1 MLTVV
6 MLIAAGVGAVIAF
19 GLWIYQIKAIE
30 KNAGG
35 DWDETTAEN
44 NEQIKVALLIGWIA
58 CIVFMGSCSTCSGV
72 YSIDEGEGV
81 ILTQFGRIYDQVNE
95 PGVNF
100 KRPWAN
106 TVTWETRLGTIEQ
119 QIEARSKDEMRVV
132 VDSTIWWKVKSDRLD
147 KLYASVAK
155 NYNTLREN
163 FVVPGIRSA
172 IRDEVAKVSY
182 ETLNSNREKYAAII
196 TKYVGE
202 QLKDKFVVIDKI
214 NIRNIIPPEGVN
226 KAIEDKLEMDQKV
239 KKAELEVTL
248 AKKEA
253 DIRREEAKGIADAQ
267 SIIQRKLTPM
277 YLQWHAIEMQKKL
290 AGSQNTTFYFVPM
303 SKNSGIPMIYGG
315 PGVGSPA
322 K

>member
-1 MLTVV
+1 
-6 MLIAAGVGAVIAF
+6 MLILAGIIAVGAFV
-19 GLWIYQIKAIE
+19 LWILII
-30 KNAGG
+30 NGTLILGG
-35 DWDETTAEN
+35 DID
-44 NEQIKVALLIGWIA
+44 IGVRRSLLAAWICGLA
-58 CIVFMGSCSTCSGV
+58 FIGSCSACSGV

-81 ILTQFGRIYDQVNE
+81 VLTQFGRIYDQVNKA
-95 PGVNF
+95 GVNY
-100 KRPWAN
+100 KRPWAR
-106 TVTWETRLGTIEQ
+106 TVTWRTRLGTIDQ
-119 QIEARSKDEMRVV
+119 KIESRSKDEMRIVV
-132 VDSTIWWKVKSDRLD
+132 EATIWWKVRSGKMD
-147 KLYASVAK
+147 KLYATVARD
-155 NYNTLREN
+155 YEVLRDN
-163 FVVPGIRSA
+163 FVIPGIRSA

-182 ETLNSNREKYAAII
+182 ETLNSNREKYAIGI

-202 QLKDKFVVIDKI
+202 QLAKKYVIIDKI
-214 NIRNIIPPEGVN
+214 NIRNIIPPEQVN
-226 KAIEDKLEMDQKV
+226 TAIEDKLAMDQKV

-290 AGSQNTTFYFVPM
+290 AGSPNTTFYFVPM

-315 PGVGSPA
+315 PGLSLPT